1 MRSAQTDASGSVA
14 FEPASLTFQY
24 LRRNVRENGLDSL
37 IETHQLGV
45 GRAAGSAMLTVG
57 WGRSAQGNLRIRCAR
72 QAGHRKVANDN
83 RFARDGAPST
93 PPLGSVILAPT
104 NHSSRSAVCESR

>member
-1 MRSAQTDASGSVA
+1 
-14 FEPASLTFQY
+14 
-24 LRRNVRENGLDSL
+24 
-37 IETHQLGV
+37 
-45 GRAAGSAMLTVG
+45 MLTAG

-93 PPLGSVILAPT
+93 PALGCVILAPT
-104 NHSSRSAVCESR
+104 ITQVGLQYANRVDFDPIRERSSP